1 MNSAIS
7 LRRLDIVKVLLVR
20 DENVIRE
27 ENVENVIR
35 DENVEN
41 VRDENIRDENVENVI
56 DENVRDENVREDNLV
71 GGKNNEKNVDISV
84 DYDTLD
90 EAIRNEDKYV
100 NAKLTPQA

>member
-20 DENVIRE
+20 DENVTRDK
-27 ENVENVIR
+27 NVK
-35 DENVEN
+35 N
-41 VRDENIRDENVENVI
+41 VRDENIRDENVENVR
-56 DENVRDENVREDNLV
+56 DDNFRDENVREDNVV

-100 NAKLTPQA
+100 NAKLSPQA